1 MSEKK
6 VGKRLLTWVLVLVMT
21 LSLLPLNVL
30 AAENDV
36 PENTNPSIVES
47 EKTRGAH
54 LVKSATKDG
63 DTYKIQLE
71 SWVTGKV
78 EQTTGSAPLDIVLV
92 LDQSGSMEGEKLSNL
107 KAAVTNFVAAINA
120 DADAHNVE
128 HHIAIVGF
136 ASNRNE
142 GGSNYESGAW
152 YNTGIFVN
160 GKLKN
165 YQTYQGQGQ
174 WENVY
179 LASDSTPEEHYE
191 YSAYL
196 NNYSIFRTD
205 IEYDAEKQ
213 EWGYWSGLF
222 GNRWN
227 PITPRTDENDNNP
240 EHVQVEY
247 RAKAGYIDLTKADYQ
262 AALVDSDHSDITTAI
277 RNLSASGATR
287 ASYGMEMA
295 NNVFANNDLRDGS
308 SRVVVFFTDGEP
320 GKSGYETSEAGRA
333 IAQAHATK
341 NTYGAKVFSVGM
353 FDTNSND
360 VNNFMDY
367 VSSNYPSANASSNY
381 WGDWTITPGG
391 KDADKYY
398 MTVEDGDLSAVF
410 KQISGSILTSDVKAD
425 ANTVLTDTLSQ
436 YFDFDG
442 VTVENGT
449 VTGVTVKKVAYRG
462 NDTWATDGEDI
473 TSSVY
478 VGLNGRTVTV
488 RGFDYSSEDNV
499 VTDEPSGYKLVVTF
513 NVKPDTNCKNW
524 TGSKPYETNNDKATL
539 ANDGEEPFATV
550 ASPKAFV
557 DTYKVEY
564 RFDET
569 APNGVNPPVDSRYY
583 ISGQQARVKQPEKS
597 SVDAGGYTYTFN
609 GWKNGNDE
617 VNGETIPISGN
628 VTLIGTWTNTANT
641 ATYTVNYLWNGEP
654 IPGATS
660 AQKTAEYGTEVTEFP
675 IEIEG
680 YTPVKESET
689 ITIDADNS
697 KNVINLNYYKNVTL
711 TANSDTV
718 TYDGQPHNGSPYS
731 YEALGLLPGH
741 TVESVDYTCE
751 PQTNVGEYDI
761 ELNNAKIVDADGKDV
776 TALYQIT
783 YNYGKLIIDPC
794 DVTVTI
800 KGNTGTYEYDGTE
813 KTVEGYTLDI
823 SNDLYKAADV
833 KRVDSQAKI
842 RATVP
847 GTYQMGLKPENFEN
861 TNLNF
866 NVTFV
871 IKPDGKLTIENRPIT
886 ITANDVTGKYDGQP
900 HGENGYSITA
910 GSLVDGHAATVTIS
924 GSKTDAGEYEELLVP
939 NVTKIVDAKNKDV
952 TGYYDISYEDGTLT
966 INKRSVTLTS
976 ETASKVYDGT
986 PLTKPEVTVT
996 GDGFVEGEVTDIKAT
1011 GTITDVG
1018 TVTNTITFAKGEKFK
1033 DSNYAIT
1040 KTEGTLEVTP
1050 ITDKV
1055 TVTITGNTKTVRY
1068 NGKEQSVTGFTYT
1081 APEGVRVTLKD
1092 GFKDEAKGTDK
1103 GTYYMG
1109 LTKDAFIV
1117 SSNIYKEFKIVVND
1131 GYLEITRS
1139 GGHHPRPKPTVE
1151 IEDDDALGLNT
1162 TDHFAYIVGYGNGE
1176 VRPQNNITRAEVA
1189 TIFFRLL
1196 TDDVRDENLTKTN
1209 RYSDVAATSWYNTA
1223 VSTLSSM
1230 GIITGYPDGT
1240 FRPNAAITRAEFAAI
1255 AARFDSNGD
1264 KTTAKF
1270 SDIATHWAKDEISIA
1285 ANHGWIKGYEDG
1297 SFKPDQKITRAE
1309 TMTLVNRVLKRLPET
1324 KDDLHKDMKTWVDN
1338 MDETAWYYLAVQE
1351 ATNSHDYERV
1361 NNTSP
1366 ETWTKIT
1373 QQRDWDALEAE
1384 LAQKYPNR

>member
-30 AAENDV
+30 AANGPETDSSSGMDFDKRADSNGDGTYTITMTAQATGTTTTKAV
-36 PENTNPSIVES
+36 PM
-47 EKTRGAH
+47 
-54 LVKSATKDG
+54 
-63 DTYKIQLE
+63 
-71 SWVTGKV
+71 
-78 EQTTGSAPLDIVLV
+78 DIVLV
-92 LDQSGSMEGEKLSNL
+92 LDQSGSMKNNFANGTRQSAMKEAVNSFIGE
-107 KAAVTNFVAAINA
+107 VAAKYSTEADHRMAIVTFGTNA
-120 DADAHNVE
+120 DPL
-128 HHIAIVGF
+128 VGWT
-136 ASNRNE
+136 A
-142 GGSNYESGAW
+142 
-152 YNTGIFVN
+152 
-160 GKLKN
+160 
-165 YQTYQGQGQ
+165 
-174 WENVY
+174 
-179 LASDSTPEEHYE
+179 
-191 YSAYL
+191 
-196 NNYSIFRTD
+196 
-205 IEYDAEKQ
+205 
-213 EWGYWSGLF
+213 
-222 GNRWN
+222 
-227 PITPRTDENDNNP
+227 
-240 EHVQVEY
+240 
-247 RAKAGYIDLTKADYQ
+247 
-262 AALVDSDHSDITTAI
+262 VDSDGATKLTGKISSLPEDP
-277 RNLSASGATR
+277 SGATNVGE
-287 ASYGMEMA
+287 GMELA
-295 NNVFANNDLRDGS
+295 KNLTGNDAYTGDNTDRQKT
-308 SRVVVFFTDGEP
+308 VIVFTDGVPTTETDFNTTVANTAIDAAKEMKGTGVTVYTVGIFDSANP
-320 GKSGYETSEAGRA
+320 SQLYGDSGFDNNSDGTVGSNWSDFSVWTIGDIRKYDIPAGNRFLNYLSSNFTNA
-333 IAQAHATK
+333 TGVGLKAYKDTVLGIGDRGWEITK
-341 NTYGAKVFSVGM
+341 N
-353 FDTNSND
+353 FDRDSS
-360 VNNFMDY
+360 DY
-367 VSSNYPSANASSNY
+367 YLTASDASELADIFEEISSTVPAP
-381 WGDWTITPGG
+381 GDPAL
-391 KDADKYY
+391 D
-398 MTVEDGDLSAVF
+398 E
-410 KQISGSILTSDVKAD
+410 
-425 ANTVLTDTLSQ
+425 NTVITDTLSD
-436 YFDFDG
+436 YFMFAGTADDVKVYAKKLDG
-442 VTVENGT
+442 STRDIVLPEGPDGIDVNGKTVT
-449 VTGVTVKKVAYRG
+449 VTGYDFSKHYQGIGGDAEET
-462 NDTWATDGEDI
+462 
-473 TSSVY
+473 
-478 VGLNGRTVTV
+478 
-488 RGFDYSSEDNV
+488 
-499 VTDEPSGYKLVVTF
+499 LVIEIK
-513 NVKPDTNCKNW
+513 VKPDPTATW
-524 TGSKPYETNNDKATL
+524 RASDDYETNEGN
-539 ANDGEEPFATV
+539 ATV
-550 ASPKAFV
+550 TLPNIEKPIAEAASPKVHV
-557 DTYKVEY
+557 DTYKVTYQPGTGTGNEY
-564 RFDET
+564 TDQYYLNGAKTPVKANTFT
-569 APNGVNPPVDSRYY
+569 APDGYEFDCWKDDNDTTYQVGAD
-583 ISGQQARVKQPEKS
+583 ITFDKS
-597 SVDAGGYTYTFN
+597 
-609 GWKNGNDE
+609 
-617 VNGETIPISGN
+617 N
-628 VTLIGTWTNTANT
+628 VTLTAQ
-641 ATYTVNYLWNGEP
+641 W
-654 IPGATS
+654 
-660 AQKTAEYGTEVTEFP
+660 K
-675 IEIEG
+675 EIEAP
-680 YTPVKESET
+680 TP
-689 ITIDADNS
+689 A
-697 KNVINLNYYKNVTL
+697 LVTL
-711 TANSDTV
+711 TANSMTV

-731 YEALGLLPGH
+731 CDDLGLLPGH

-751 PQTNVGEYDI
+751 PQTNVGTYDI
-761 ELNNAKIVDADGKDV
+761 KLNNAKIVDADGKDV

-871 IKPDGKLTIENRPIT
+871 VKPDGKLTIENRPIT

-939 NVTKIVDAKNKDV
+939 SGTKIVDAKNKDV

-1018 TVTNTITFAKGEKFK
+1018 TVTNTIEYAATDKFK
-1033 DSNYAIT
+1033 TDNYDIT
-1040 KTEGTLEVTP
+1040 KNEGTLKVTP
-1050 ITDKV
+1050 VTDKV
-1055 TVTITGNTKTVRY
+1055 TVTIKGNTKTVRY

-1209 RYSDVAATSWYNTA
+1209 RYSDVTRADWYNTA

-1255 AARFDSNGD
+1255 AARFDHDGD
-1264 KTTAKF
+1264 KTAAKF
-1270 SDIATHWAKDEISIA
+1270 SDIANHWAKDEISIA
-1285 ANHGWIKGYEDG
+1285 YNNGWINGYPDG
-1297 SFKPDQKITRAE
+1297 TFGPQRDITRAE
-1309 TMTLVNRVLKRLPET
+1309 TMTLVNRVLNRQPET
-1324 KDDLHKDMKTWVDN
+1324 EDDLLPNMTVWTDN
-1338 MDETAWYYLAVQE
+1338 ANPKAWYYLAVQE
-1351 ATNSHDYERV
+1351 ATNSHYYKFKTNSKYEKWTELR
-1361 NNTSP
+1361 
-1366 ETWTKIT
+1366 ET
-1373 QQRDWDALEAE
+1373 RDWTLLE
-1384 LAQKYPNR
+1384 K

>member
-30 AAENDV
+30 AAGGPETDSSSGMDFDKRADSNGDGTYTITMTAQATGTTTTKAV
-36 PENTNPSIVES
+36 PM
-47 EKTRGAH
+47 
-54 LVKSATKDG
+54 
-63 DTYKIQLE
+63 
-71 SWVTGKV
+71 
-78 EQTTGSAPLDIVLV
+78 DIVLV
-92 LDQSGSMEGEKLSNL
+92 LDQSGSMKDNFGNGTRQSAMKEAVNSFIGE
-107 KAAVTNFVAAINA
+107 VAAKYSTEADHRMAIVTFGTNA
-120 DADAHNVE
+120 DPL
-128 HHIAIVGF
+128 VGWT
-136 ASNRNE
+136 A
-142 GGSNYESGAW
+142 
-152 YNTGIFVN
+152 
-160 GKLKN
+160 
-165 YQTYQGQGQ
+165 
-174 WENVY
+174 
-179 LASDSTPEEHYE
+179 
-191 YSAYL
+191 
-196 NNYSIFRTD
+196 
-205 IEYDAEKQ
+205 
-213 EWGYWSGLF
+213 
-222 GNRWN
+222 
-227 PITPRTDENDNNP
+227 
-240 EHVQVEY
+240 
-247 RAKAGYIDLTKADYQ
+247 
-262 AALVDSDHSDITTAI
+262 VDSDGATKLTGKISSLPEDP
-277 RNLSASGATR
+277 SGATNVGE
-287 ASYGMEMA
+287 GMELA
-295 NNVFANNDLRDGS
+295 KNLTGNDAYTGNNTDRQKTVI
-308 SRVVVFFTDGEP
+308 VFTDGVPTTKTRFNVDVANKALEIAQNMKNDGVSIYTIGVFSGVDIKQLY
-320 GKSGYETSEAGRA
+320 GKGCNGNVGDKWGETSFLWFGDVADVDRPAGNRFL
-333 IAQAHATK
+333 
-341 NTYGAKVFSVGM
+341 NYL
-353 FDTNSND
+353 
-360 VNNFMDY
+360 
-367 VSSNYPSANASSNY
+367 SSNFKN
-381 WGDWTITPGG
+381 
-391 KDADKYY
+391 ADKIGLEDASWDIILVHYDGWEITQNFTRTSSDYY
-398 MTVEDGDLSAVF
+398 LTASDASELADIFEEISSTVPAPGNPALDE
-410 KQISGSILTSDVKAD
+410 
-425 ANTVLTDTLSQ
+425 NTVITDTLSD
-436 YFDFDG
+436 YFMFAGTADDVKVYAKKLDG
-442 VTVENGT
+442 STRDIVLPEGPDGIDVNGKTVT
-449 VTGVTVKKVAYRG
+449 VTGYDFSKHYQGIGDDAEET
-462 NDTWATDGEDI
+462 
-473 TSSVY
+473 
-478 VGLNGRTVTV
+478 
-488 RGFDYSSEDNV
+488 
-499 VTDEPSGYKLVVTF
+499 LVIEIK
-513 NVKPDTNCKNW
+513 VKPDPTATW
-524 TGSKPYETNNDKATL
+524 RASDDYETNEGN
-539 ANDGEEPFATV
+539 ATV
-550 ASPKAFV
+550 TLPNIEKPIAEAASPKVHV
-557 DTYKVEY
+557 DTYKVTY
-564 RFDET
+564 
-569 APNGVNPPVDSRYY
+569 
-583 ISGQQARVKQPEKS
+583 QPG
-597 SVDAGGYTYTFN
+597 D
-609 GWKNGNDE
+609 D
-617 VNGETIPISGN
+617 SGN
-628 VTLIGTWTNTANT
+628 EYTDQYYLNKATTKVLENRFIAPDGYEFDRWKDGDGKTYQVGADITFDKSDVTLTAQ
-641 ATYTVNYLWNGEP
+641 W
-654 IPGATS
+654 
-660 AQKTAEYGTEVTEFP
+660 K
-675 IEIEG
+675 EIEAP
-680 YTPVKESET
+680 TP
-689 ITIDADNS
+689 A
-697 KNVINLNYYKNVTL
+697 LVTL
-711 TANSDTV
+711 TANSMTV
-718 TYDGQPHNGSPYS
+718 TYNGQPHNGSPHS
-731 YEALGLLPGH
+731 CEALGLLPGH
-741 TVESVDYTCE
+741 MVKSVDYTCK

-761 ELNNAKIVDADGKDV
+761 ELDNAKIVDADGNDV
-776 TALYQIT
+776 TDLYQIT
-783 YNYGKLIIDPC
+783 YNYGTLIIEPC

-813 KTVEGYTLDI
+813 KTVEGYTANI
-823 SNDLYKAADV
+823 NNDLYTEADF
-833 KRVDSQAKI
+833 KLVDSQAKI

-871 IKPDGKLTIENRPIT
+871 VKPDGKLTIENRPIT

-939 NVTKIVDAKNKDV
+939 NGTKIVDAKGKDV
-952 TGYYDISYEDGTLT
+952 TSYYDISYEDGTLT

-1209 RYSDVAATSWYNTA
+1209 RYSDVTRADWYNTA

-1255 AARFDSNGD
+1255 TARFDNDGD
-1264 KTTAKF
+1264 KTAAKF

-1285 ANHGWIKGYEDG
+1285 YNNGWITGYPDG
-1297 SFKPDQKITRAE
+1297 TFGPQRDITRAE
-1309 TMTLVNRVLKRLPET
+1309 TMTLVNRVLNRQPET
-1324 KDDLHKDMKTWVDN
+1324 EEDLLPNMTVWTDN
-1338 MDETAWYYLAVQE
+1338 ANPNAWYYLAVQE
-1351 ATNSHDYERV
+1351 ATNSHYYKFKTNSKYEKWTELR
-1361 NNTSP
+1361 
-1366 ETWTKIT
+1366 ET
-1373 QQRDWDALEAE
+1373 RDWTLLE
-1384 LAQKYPNR
+1384 K

>member
-30 AAENDV
+30 AANGPETDSSSGMDFDKRADSNGDGTYTITMTAQATGTTTTKAV
-36 PENTNPSIVES
+36 PM
-47 EKTRGAH
+47 
-54 LVKSATKDG
+54 
-63 DTYKIQLE
+63 
-71 SWVTGKV
+71 
-78 EQTTGSAPLDIVLV
+78 DIVLV
-92 LDQSGSMEGEKLSNL
+92 LDQSGSMKDSFGNGTRQSAMKEAVNSFIGE
-107 KAAVTNFVAAINA
+107 VAAKYSTEADHRMAIVTFGTNA
-120 DADAHNVE
+120 DPL
-128 HHIAIVGF
+128 VGWT
-136 ASNRNE
+136 A
-142 GGSNYESGAW
+142 
-152 YNTGIFVN
+152 
-160 GKLKN
+160 
-165 YQTYQGQGQ
+165 
-174 WENVY
+174 
-179 LASDSTPEEHYE
+179 
-191 YSAYL
+191 
-196 NNYSIFRTD
+196 
-205 IEYDAEKQ
+205 
-213 EWGYWSGLF
+213 
-222 GNRWN
+222 
-227 PITPRTDENDNNP
+227 
-240 EHVQVEY
+240 
-247 RAKAGYIDLTKADYQ
+247 
-262 AALVDSDHSDITTAI
+262 VDSDGATKLTGKISSLPEDP
-277 RNLSASGATR
+277 SGATNVGK
-287 ASYGMEMA
+287 GMKLA
-295 NNVFANNDLRDGS
+295 KNLTGNDAYTGDNTDRQKT
-308 SRVVVFFTDGEP
+308 VIVFTDGVPTTETDFNTTVANTAIDAAKEMKGTGVAVYTVGIFDSANP
-320 GKSGYETSEAGRA
+320 SQLYGDSGFDNNSDGTVGSNWSDFSVWTIGDIRKYDIPAGNRFLNYLSSNFTNA
-333 IAQAHATK
+333 TGVGLKAYKDTVLGIGDRGWEITK
-341 NTYGAKVFSVGM
+341 N
-353 FDTNSND
+353 FDRDSS
-360 VNNFMDY
+360 DY
-367 VSSNYPSANASSNY
+367 YLTASDASELADIFEEISSTVPAP
-381 WGDWTITPGG
+381 GDPAL
-391 KDADKYY
+391 D
-398 MTVEDGDLSAVF
+398 E
-410 KQISGSILTSDVKAD
+410 
-425 ANTVLTDTLSQ
+425 NTVITDTLSD
-436 YFDFDG
+436 YFMFAGTADDVKVYAKKLDG
-442 VTVENGT
+442 STRDIVLLEGPDGIDVNGKTVT
-449 VTGVTVKKVAYRG
+449 VTGYDFSKHYQGIGGDAEET
-462 NDTWATDGEDI
+462 
-473 TSSVY
+473 
-478 VGLNGRTVTV
+478 
-488 RGFDYSSEDNV
+488 
-499 VTDEPSGYKLVVTF
+499 LVIEIK
-513 NVKPDTNCKNW
+513 VKPDPTATW
-524 TGSKPYETNNDKATL
+524 RASDDYETNEGN
-539 ANDGEEPFATV
+539 ATV
-550 ASPKAFV
+550 TLPNIEKPIAEAASPKVHV
-557 DTYKVEY
+557 DTYKVTYQPGTGTGNEY
-564 RFDET
+564 TDQYYL
-569 APNGVNPPVDSRYY
+569 NG
-583 ISGQQARVKQPEKS
+583 AK
-597 SVDAGGYTYTFN
+597 
-609 GWKNGNDE
+609 
-617 VNGETIPISGN
+617 
-628 VTLIGTWTNTANT
+628 
-641 ATYTVNYLWNGEP
+641 
-654 IPGATS
+654 
-660 AQKTAEYGTEVTEFP
+660 
-675 IEIEG
+675 
-680 YTPVKESET
+680 TPVKANTFTAPDGYEFDCWKDDNDT
-689 ITIDADNS
+689 TYQVGADITFDKSDVTLTAQWKEIQAPTPT
-697 KNVINLNYYKNVTL
+697 LVTL
-711 TANSDTV
+711 TANSKTV
-718 TYDGQPHNGSPYS
+718 KYDGQPHDGLPYS
-731 YEALGLLPGH
+731 CDALGLLPGH
-741 TVESVDYTCE
+741 MVKSVDYTCE
-751 PQTNVGEYDI
+751 HQTNVGEYDI
-761 ELNNAKIVDADGKDV
+761 ELDNAKIVDADGNDV
-776 TALYQIT
+776 TDLYQIT
-783 YNYGKLIIDPC
+783 YNYGTLIIEPC

-871 IKPDGKLTIENRPIT
+871 VKPDGKLTIENRPIT

-939 NVTKIVDAKNKDV
+939 SGTKIVDAKNKDV

-986 PLTKPEVTVT
+986 PLTKPNVTVD

-1055 TVTITGNTKTVRY
+1055 TVTIKGNTKTVRY

-1255 AARFDSNGD
+1255 TARFDNDGD
-1264 KTTAKF
+1264 KTAAKF
-1270 SDIATHWAKDEISIA
+1270 SDIANHWAKDEISIA
-1285 ANHGWIKGYEDG
+1285 YNNSWITGYPDG
-1297 SFKPDQKITRAE
+1297 TFGPQRDITRAE
-1309 TMTLVNRVLKRLPET
+1309 TMTLVNRVLNRQPET
-1324 KDDLHKDMKTWVDN
+1324 EDDLLPNMTVWTDN
-1338 MDETAWYYLAVQE
+1338 ANPKAWYYLAVQE
-1351 ATNSHDYERV
+1351 ATNSHYYKFKTNSKYEKWTELR
-1361 NNTSP
+1361 
-1366 ETWTKIT
+1366 ET
-1373 QQRDWDALEAE
+1373 RDWTLLE
-1384 LAQKYPNR
+1384 K

>member
-30 AAENDV
+30 ADEGDTAG
-36 PENTNPSIVES
+36 NTNTDTKCST
-47 EKTRGAH
+47 EKSGAN

-92 LDQSGSMEGEKLSNL
+92 LDQSGSMAENGKLAEL
-107 KAAVTNFVAAINA
+107 KKAVTDFVAAINA
-120 DADAHNVE
+120 DAAAHNVE
-128 HHIAIVGF
+128 HRIAIVGF
-136 ASNRNE
+136 ASNGDDSSDNDGKWKNTGLFVNGEFKKYITYTSSGYDEVCDPDKDKTYYVMQSDLFGDYAVEVSYDSEQNSWGYLEDYLIYEEWVKVTPKQDANDTDESHTQFYEWRE
-142 GGSNYESGAW
+142 GGS
-152 YNTGIFVN
+152 
-160 GKLKN
+160 
-165 YQTYQGQGQ
+165 QG
-174 WENVY
+174 
-179 LASDSTPEEHYE
+179 L
-191 YSAYL
+191 
-196 NNYSIFRTD
+196 TD
-205 IEYDAEKQ
+205 Q
-213 EWGYWSGLF
+213 
-222 GNRWN
+222 
-227 PITPRTDENDNNP
+227 
-240 EHVQVEY
+240 
-247 RAKAGYIDLTKADYQ
+247 DYQ
-262 AALVDSDHSDITTAI
+262 DALVSSGEASIKTAI
-277 RNLSASGATR
+277 SKLSASGATR

-295 NNVFANNDLRDGS
+295 NNVFANNELRKGS

-320 GKSGYETSEAGRA
+320 GRNGYNHNEAGRA
-333 IAQAHATK
+333 IAQAHTTK
-341 NTYGAKVFSVGM
+341 NNPYNAKVFSVGM
-353 FDTNSND
+353 FDKDPSNK
-360 VNNFMDY
+360 VKNFMNY
-367 VSSNYPSANASSNY
+367 VSSNYPNADASSNY
-381 WGDWTITPGG
+381 WGNWTITTG
-391 KDADKYY
+391 KRADDKYY
-398 MTVEDGDLSAVF
+398 MTAENNNLSDVF
-410 KQISGSILTSDVKAD
+410 QQISGSILTSDVKAD
-425 ANTVLTDTLSQ
+425 ANTVLTDTLSK

-442 VTVENGT
+442 VTDDDGT
-449 VTGVTVKKVAYRG
+449 VTGVTVKKVAYQG
-462 NDTWATDGEDI
+462 NDKWAENGEDI
-473 TSSVY
+473 TSSVD
-478 VGLNGRTVTV
+478 VGLNGKTVTV
-488 RGFDYSSEDNV
+488 SGFDYSDEKNV
-499 VTDEPSGYKLVVTF
+499 VTDKPSGYKLVVTF
-513 NVKPDTNCKNW
+513 NVKPDTSCKNW
-524 TGSKPYETNNDKATL
+524 TGSKPYETNKDTATL
-539 ANDGEEPFATV
+539 ANNGDTFATV
-550 ASPKAFV
+550 ASPKAPV
-557 DTYKVEY
+557 DTYQVTYTFAGDAPSGVE
-564 RFDET
+564 RPEDT
-569 APNGVNPPVDSRYY
+569 QHY
-583 ISGQQARVKQPEKS
+583 ISGQTADVKQPEES
-597 SVDAGGYTYTFN
+597 SVNEGGNTYTFE
-609 GWKNGNDE
+609 GWKNGEAD
-617 VNGETIPISGN
+617 VGEKIDITGD
-628 VTLIGTWTNTANT
+628 VTLTGTWSKTANT
-641 ATYTVNYLWNGEP
+641 VTYTVNYLWNGEP

-718 TYDGQPHNGSPYS
+718 TYDGQPHNGSPYDC
-731 YEALGLLPGH
+731 EPLGLLPGH
-741 TVESVDYTCE
+741 KVKSVDYTCE

-761 ELNNAKIVDADGKDV
+761 ELDNAKIVDADGNDV
-776 TALYQIT
+776 TDLYQIT
-783 YNYGKLIIDPC
+783 YNYGKLTITRL

-813 KTVEGYTLDI
+813 KTVEGYTANI
-823 SNDLYKAADV
+823 NNDLYTEADF
-833 KRVDSQAKI
+833 KLVDSQAKI

-847 GTYQMGLKPENFEN
+847 GTYQMGLKPENFES

-871 IKPDGKLTIENRPIT
+871 VKPDGKLTIENRPIT

-924 GSKTDAGEYEELLVP
+924 GSKTDAGEYEGLLVP
-939 NVTKIVDAKNKDV
+939 SGTKIVDAKGKDV
-952 TGYYDISYEDGTLT
+952 TSYYDISYEDGKLT

-986 PLTKPEVTVT
+986 PLTKPNVTVD

-1018 TVTNTITFAKGEKFK
+1018 TVTNTIEYAATDKFK
-1033 DSNYAIT
+1033 TDNYDIT
-1040 KTEGTLEVTP
+1040 KNEGTLKVTP
-1050 ITDKV
+1050 VTDKV
-1055 TVTITGNTKTVRY
+1055 TVTIKGNTKTVRY

-1081 APEGVRVTLKD
+1081 APEGVTVALRDSKA
-1092 GFKDEAKGTDK
+1092 EAKGTDK

-1109 LTKDAFIV
+1109 LTKDDFTV
-1117 SSNIYKEFKIVVND
+1117 SSEIYKEFEIIVND

-1264 KTTAKF
+1264 KTAAKF

-1285 ANHGWIKGYEDG
+1285 YNNGWITGYPNGTFGPQRD
-1297 SFKPDQKITRAE
+1297 ITRAE
-1309 TMTLVNRVLKRLPET
+1309 TMTLVNRVLNRQPET
-1324 KDDLHKDMKTWVDN
+1324 EDDLLPNMTVWTDN
-1338 MDETAWYYLAVQE
+1338 ANPNAWYYLAVQE
-1351 ATNSHDYERV
+1351 ATNSHYYKFKTNSKYEKWTELR
-1361 NNTSP
+1361 
-1366 ETWTKIT
+1366 ET
-1373 QQRDWDALEAE
+1373 RDWTLLE
-1384 LAQKYPNR
+1384 K

>member
-488 RGFDYSSEDNV
+488 SGFDYSDKKNV
-499 VTDEPSGYKLVVTF
+499 VTDGTNGTNPSGYKLVVTF
-513 NVKPDTNCKNW
+513 NVKPDISYENWDVSGRYPTNSGN
-524 TGSKPYETNNDKATL
+524 ATL
-539 ANDGEEPFATV
+539 AKVGEEPFATV
-550 ASPKAFV
+550 ASPDAAV
-557 DTYKVEY
+557 ETYQVTYE
-564 RFDET
+564 FDKT
-569 APNGVNPPVDSRYY
+569 APDGVNPPVDSRYY
-583 ISGQQARVKQPEKS
+583 ISGQQADVKQPEES
-597 SVDAGGYTYTFN
+597 SVNEGGNTYTFE
-609 GWKNGNDE
+609 GWKNGEAD
-617 VNGETIPISGN
+617 VGEKIDITGD
-628 VTLIGTWTNTANT
+628 VTLTGTWSKTANT
-641 ATYTVNYLWNGEP
+641 ASYTVNYLWNGTP
-654 IPGATS
+654 IKDSTTD
-660 AQKTAEYGTEVTEFP
+660 TAACGDTVNVTAP
-675 IEIEG
+675 SIEG

-718 TYDGQPHNGSPYS
+718 TYDGQPHDGSPYS
-731 YEALGLLPGH
+731 CEALGLLPGH
-741 TVESVDYTCE
+741 MVTVEYTCE
-751 PQTNVGEYDI
+751 PQTNVGEHDI

-783 YNYGKLIIDPC
+783 YNYGKLTIKPC

-800 KGNTGTYEYDGTE
+800 KGNTGNYEYDGTE

-823 SNDLYKAADV
+823 SNDLYKATDV
-833 KRVDSQAKI
+833 KLVDSQAKI

-861 TNLNF
+861 TNPNF

-871 IKPDGKLTIENRPIT
+871 VKPDGKLTIENRPIT

-900 HGENGYSITA
+900 HGENGYIITA

-924 GSKTDAGEYEELLVP
+924 GSKTDAGEYEDLLVP
-939 NVTKIVDAKNKDV
+939 SVTKIVDAKNKDV

-966 INKRSVTLTS
+966 INKRSVTLIS

-996 GDGFVEGEVTDIKAT
+996 GDGFVEGEGATYDVT
-1011 GTITDVG
+1011 GTITNVG
-1018 TVTNTITFAKGEKFK
+1018 ETENKFTYTL
-1033 DSNYAIT
+1033 N
-1040 KTEGTLEVTP
+1040 EGTKAGNYD
-1050 ITDKV
+1050 ITTKLGKLTIKPVAEV
-1055 TVTITGNTKTVRY
+1055 TVTIKGNTKTVYY
-1068 NGKEQSVTGFTYT
+1068 NGKEQSVKGYT
-1081 APEGVRVTLKD
+1081 VSIDNNLYKEADFALKND
-1092 GFKDEAKGTDK
+1092 AKAEAKGTK
-1103 GTYYMG
+1103 VGTYPMG
-1109 LTKDAFIV
+1109 LTKESFENANKNFTNV
-1117 SSNIYKEFKIVVND
+1117 VFVVND

-1285 ANHGWIKGYEDG
+1285 YNNGWITGYPNGTFGPQRD
-1297 SFKPDQKITRAE
+1297 ITRAE
-1309 TMTLVNRVLKRLPET
+1309 TMTLVNRVLNRQPET
-1324 KDDLHKDMKTWVDN
+1324 EDDLLPNMTVWTDN
-1338 MDETAWYYLAVQE
+1338 ANPNAWYYLAVQE
-1351 ATNSHDYERV
+1351 ATNSHYYKFKTNSQYEKWTELR
-1361 NNTSP
+1361 
-1366 ETWTKIT
+1366 ET
-1373 QQRDWDALEAE
+1373 RDWTLLE
-1384 LAQKYPNR
+1384 K

>member
-30 AAENDV
+30 AANGPETDSSSGMDFDKRADSNGDGTYTITMTAQATGTTTTRAV
-36 PENTNPSIVES
+36 PM
-47 EKTRGAH
+47 
-54 LVKSATKDG
+54 
-63 DTYKIQLE
+63 
-71 SWVTGKV
+71 
-78 EQTTGSAPLDIVLV
+78 DIVLV
-92 LDQSGSMEGEKLSNL
+92 LDQSGSMKDNFGNGTRQSAMKEAVNSFIGE
-107 KAAVTNFVAAINA
+107 VAAKYSTEADHRMAIVTFGTNA
-120 DADAHNVE
+120 DPL
-128 HHIAIVGF
+128 VGWT
-136 ASNRNE
+136 A
-142 GGSNYESGAW
+142 
-152 YNTGIFVN
+152 
-160 GKLKN
+160 
-165 YQTYQGQGQ
+165 
-174 WENVY
+174 
-179 LASDSTPEEHYE
+179 
-191 YSAYL
+191 
-196 NNYSIFRTD
+196 
-205 IEYDAEKQ
+205 
-213 EWGYWSGLF
+213 
-222 GNRWN
+222 
-227 PITPRTDENDNNP
+227 
-240 EHVQVEY
+240 
-247 RAKAGYIDLTKADYQ
+247 
-262 AALVDSDHSDITTAI
+262 VDSDGATKLTGKISSLPEDP
-277 RNLSASGATR
+277 SGATNVGE
-287 ASYGMEMA
+287 GMELA
-295 NNVFANNDLRDGS
+295 KNLTGNDAYTGDNTDRQKT
-308 SRVVVFFTDGEP
+308 VIVFTDGVPTTKTRFNVDVANKALEIAQNMKNDGVSIYTIGVFSGADIKQLY
-320 GKSGYETSEAGRA
+320 GKGCNGNVGDKWGETSFLWFGDVADVDGPAGNRFL
-333 IAQAHATK
+333 
-341 NTYGAKVFSVGM
+341 NYL
-353 FDTNSND
+353 
-360 VNNFMDY
+360 
-367 VSSNYPSANASSNY
+367 SSNFKN
-381 WGDWTITPGG
+381 
-391 KDADKYY
+391 ADKIGLEDASWDIILVHYDGWEITQNFTRTSSDYY
-398 MTVEDGDLSAVF
+398 LTASDASELADIFEEISSTVPAPGNPALDE
-410 KQISGSILTSDVKAD
+410 
-425 ANTVLTDTLSQ
+425 NTVITDTLSD
-436 YFDFDG
+436 YFMFAGTADDVKVYAKKLDG
-442 VTVENGT
+442 STRDIVLPEGPDGIDVNGKTVT
-449 VTGVTVKKVAYRG
+449 VTGYDFSKHYQGIGGDAEET
-462 NDTWATDGEDI
+462 
-473 TSSVY
+473 
-478 VGLNGRTVTV
+478 
-488 RGFDYSSEDNV
+488 
-499 VTDEPSGYKLVVTF
+499 LVIEIK
-513 NVKPDTNCKNW
+513 VKPDPTATW
-524 TGSKPYETNNDKATL
+524 RASDDYETNEGN
-539 ANDGEEPFATV
+539 ATV
-550 ASPKAFV
+550 TLPNIEKPIAEAASPKVHV
-557 DTYKVEY
+557 DTYKVTYQPGTGTGNEY
-564 RFDET
+564 TDQYYL
-569 APNGVNPPVDSRYY
+569 NG
-583 ISGQQARVKQPEKS
+583 AK
-597 SVDAGGYTYTFN
+597 
-609 GWKNGNDE
+609 
-617 VNGETIPISGN
+617 
-628 VTLIGTWTNTANT
+628 
-641 ATYTVNYLWNGEP
+641 
-654 IPGATS
+654 
-660 AQKTAEYGTEVTEFP
+660 
-675 IEIEG
+675 
-680 YTPVKESET
+680 TPVKANTFTAPDGYEFDCWKDDNDT
-689 ITIDADNS
+689 TYQVGADITFDKSDVTLTAQWKEIQAPTPT
-697 KNVINLNYYKNVTL
+697 LVTL
-711 TANSDTV
+711 TANSKTV
-718 TYDGQPHNGSPYS
+718 KYDGQPHDGLPYS
-731 YEALGLLPGH
+731 CDALGLLPGH
-741 TVESVDYTCE
+741 MVKSVDYTCE
-751 PQTNVGEYDI
+751 HQTNVGEYDI
-761 ELNNAKIVDADGKDV
+761 ELDNAKIVDADGNDV
-776 TALYQIT
+776 TDLYQIT
-783 YNYGKLIIDPC
+783 YNYGTLIIEPC

-871 IKPDGKLTIENRPIT
+871 VKPDGKLTIENRPIT

-939 NVTKIVDAKNKDV
+939 SGTKIVDAKNKDV

-986 PLTKPEVTVT
+986 PLTKPNVTVD

-1055 TVTITGNTKTVRY
+1055 TVTIKGNTKTVRY

-1255 AARFDSNGD
+1255 TARFDNDGD
-1264 KTTAKF
+1264 KTAAKF
-1270 SDIATHWAKDEISIA
+1270 SDIANHWAKDEISIA
-1285 ANHGWIKGYEDG
+1285 YNNSWITGYPDG
-1297 SFKPDQKITRAE
+1297 TFGPQRDITRAE
-1309 TMTLVNRVLKRLPET
+1309 TMTLVNRVLNRQPET
-1324 KDDLHKDMKTWVDN
+1324 EDDLLPNMTVWTDN
-1338 MDETAWYYLAVQE
+1338 ANPKAWYYLAVQE
-1351 ATNSHDYERV
+1351 ATNSHYYKFKTNSKYEKWTELR
-1361 NNTSP
+1361 
-1366 ETWTKIT
+1366 ET
-1373 QQRDWDALEAE
+1373 RDWTLLE
-1384 LAQKYPNR
+1384 K

>member
-30 AAENDV
+30 AANGPETDSSSGMDFDKRADSNGDGTYTITMTAQATGTTTTKAV
-36 PENTNPSIVES
+36 PM
-47 EKTRGAH
+47 
-54 LVKSATKDG
+54 
-63 DTYKIQLE
+63 
-71 SWVTGKV
+71 
-78 EQTTGSAPLDIVLV
+78 DIVLV
-92 LDQSGSMEGEKLSNL
+92 LDQSGSMKDSFGNGTRQSAMKEAVNSFIGE
-107 KAAVTNFVAAINA
+107 VAAKYSTEADHRMAIVTFGTNA
-120 DADAHNVE
+120 DPL
-128 HHIAIVGF
+128 VGWT
-136 ASNRNE
+136 A
-142 GGSNYESGAW
+142 
-152 YNTGIFVN
+152 
-160 GKLKN
+160 
-165 YQTYQGQGQ
+165 
-174 WENVY
+174 
-179 LASDSTPEEHYE
+179 
-191 YSAYL
+191 
-196 NNYSIFRTD
+196 
-205 IEYDAEKQ
+205 
-213 EWGYWSGLF
+213 
-222 GNRWN
+222 
-227 PITPRTDENDNNP
+227 
-240 EHVQVEY
+240 
-247 RAKAGYIDLTKADYQ
+247 
-262 AALVDSDHSDITTAI
+262 VDSDGATKLTGKISSLPEDP
-277 RNLSASGATR
+277 SGATNVGK
-287 ASYGMEMA
+287 GMKLA
-295 NNVFANNDLRDGS
+295 KNLTGNDAYTGDNTDRQKT
-308 SRVVVFFTDGEP
+308 VIVFTDGVPTTETDFNTTVANTAIDAAKEMKGTGVAVYTVGIFDSANP
-320 GKSGYETSEAGRA
+320 SQLYGDSGFDNNSDGTVGSNWSDFSVWTIGDIRKYDIPAGNRFLNYLSSKFTNA
-333 IAQAHATK
+333 TGVGLKAYKDTVLGIGDRGWEITK
-341 NTYGAKVFSVGM
+341 N
-353 FDTNSND
+353 FDRDSS
-360 VNNFMDY
+360 DY
-367 VSSNYPSANASSNY
+367 YLTASDASELADIFEEISSTVPAP
-381 WGDWTITPGG
+381 GDPAL
-391 KDADKYY
+391 D
-398 MTVEDGDLSAVF
+398 E
-410 KQISGSILTSDVKAD
+410 
-425 ANTVLTDTLSQ
+425 NTVITDTLSD
-436 YFDFDG
+436 YFMFAGTADDVKVYAKKLDG
-442 VTVENGT
+442 STRDIVLLEGPDGIDVNGKTVT
-449 VTGVTVKKVAYRG
+449 VTGYDFSKHYQGIGGDAEET
-462 NDTWATDGEDI
+462 
-473 TSSVY
+473 
-478 VGLNGRTVTV
+478 
-488 RGFDYSSEDNV
+488 
-499 VTDEPSGYKLVVTF
+499 LVIEIK
-513 NVKPDTNCKNW
+513 VKPDPTATW
-524 TGSKPYETNNDKATL
+524 RASDDYETNEGN
-539 ANDGEEPFATV
+539 ATV
-550 ASPKAFV
+550 TLPNIEKPIAEAASPKVHV
-557 DTYKVEY
+557 DTYKVTYQPGTGTGNEY
-564 RFDET
+564 TDQYYL
-569 APNGVNPPVDSRYY
+569 NG
-583 ISGQQARVKQPEKS
+583 AK
-597 SVDAGGYTYTFN
+597 
-609 GWKNGNDE
+609 
-617 VNGETIPISGN
+617 
-628 VTLIGTWTNTANT
+628 
-641 ATYTVNYLWNGEP
+641 
-654 IPGATS
+654 
-660 AQKTAEYGTEVTEFP
+660 
-675 IEIEG
+675 
-680 YTPVKESET
+680 TPVKANTFTAPDGYEFDCWKDDNDT
-689 ITIDADNS
+689 TYQVGADITFDKSDVTLTAQWKEIQAPTPT
-697 KNVINLNYYKNVTL
+697 LVTL
-711 TANSDTV
+711 TANSKTV
-718 TYDGQPHNGSPYS
+718 KYDGQPHDGLPYS
-731 YEALGLLPGH
+731 CDALGLLPGH
-741 TVESVDYTCE
+741 MVKSVDYTCE
-751 PQTNVGEYDI
+751 HQTNVGEYDI
-761 ELNNAKIVDADGKDV
+761 ELDNAKIVDADGNDV
-776 TALYQIT
+776 TDLYQIT
-783 YNYGKLIIDPC
+783 YNYGTLIIEPC

-871 IKPDGKLTIENRPIT
+871 VKPDGKLTIENRPIT

-939 NVTKIVDAKNKDV
+939 SGTKIVDAKNKDV

-986 PLTKPEVTVT
+986 PLTKPNVTVD

-1040 KTEGTLEVTP
+1040 KTEGALEVTP

-1055 TVTITGNTKTVRY
+1055 TVTIKGNTKTVRY

-1255 AARFDSNGD
+1255 TARFDNDGD
-1264 KTTAKF
+1264 KTAAKF
-1270 SDIATHWAKDEISIA
+1270 SDIANHWAKDEISIA
-1285 ANHGWIKGYEDG
+1285 YNNSWITGYPDG
-1297 SFKPDQKITRAE
+1297 TFGPQRDITRAE
-1309 TMTLVNRVLKRLPET
+1309 TMTLVNRVLNRQPET
-1324 KDDLHKDMKTWVDN
+1324 EDDLLPNMTVWTDN
-1338 MDETAWYYLAVQE
+1338 ANPKAWYYLAVQE
-1351 ATNSHDYERV
+1351 ATNSHYYKFKTNSKYEKWTELR
-1361 NNTSP
+1361 
-1366 ETWTKIT
+1366 ET
-1373 QQRDWDALEAE
+1373 RDWTLLE
-1384 LAQKYPNR
+1384 K

>member
-30 AAENDV
+30 ADEGDTAG
-36 PENTNPSIVES
+36 NTNTDTKCST
-47 EKTRGAH
+47 EKSGAN

-92 LDQSGSMEGEKLSNL
+92 LDQSGSMAENGKLAEL
-107 KAAVTNFVAAINA
+107 KKAVTDFVAAINA
-120 DADAHNVE
+120 DAAAHNVE
-128 HHIAIVGF
+128 HRIAIVGF
-136 ASNRNE
+136 ASNGDDSSDNDGKWKNTGLFVNGEFKKYITYTSSGYDEVYDPDKDKTYYVMQSDLFGDYAVEVSYDSEQNSWGYLEDYLIYEEWVKVTPKQDANDTDESHTQFYEWRE
-142 GGSNYESGAW
+142 GGS
-152 YNTGIFVN
+152 
-160 GKLKN
+160 
-165 YQTYQGQGQ
+165 QG
-174 WENVY
+174 
-179 LASDSTPEEHYE
+179 L
-191 YSAYL
+191 
-196 NNYSIFRTD
+196 TD
-205 IEYDAEKQ
+205 Q
-213 EWGYWSGLF
+213 
-222 GNRWN
+222 
-227 PITPRTDENDNNP
+227 
-240 EHVQVEY
+240 
-247 RAKAGYIDLTKADYQ
+247 DYQ
-262 AALVDSDHSDITTAI
+262 DALVSSGEASIKTAI
-277 RNLSASGATR
+277 SKLSASGATR

-295 NNVFANNDLRDGS
+295 NNVFANNELRKGS

-320 GKSGYETSEAGRA
+320 GRNGYNHNEAGRA
-333 IAQAHATK
+333 IAQAHTTK
-341 NTYGAKVFSVGM
+341 NNPYNAKVFSVGM
-353 FDTNSND
+353 FDKDPSNK
-360 VNNFMDY
+360 VKNFMNY
-367 VSSNYPSANASSNY
+367 VSSNYPNADASSNY
-381 WGDWTITPGG
+381 WGNWTITTG
-391 KDADKYY
+391 KRADDKYY
-398 MTVEDGDLSAVF
+398 MTAENDNLSDVF
-410 KQISGSILTSDVKAD
+410 QQISGSILTSDVKAD
-425 ANTVLTDTLSQ
+425 ANTVLTDTLSK

-442 VTVENGT
+442 VTDDDGT
-449 VTGVTVKKVAYRG
+449 VTGVTVKKVAYAG

-473 TSSVY
+473 TSSVD
-478 VGLNGRTVTV
+478 VGLNGKTVTV
-488 RGFDYSSEDNV
+488 SGFDYSSKDNV
-499 VTDEPSGYKLVVTF
+499 VTNTPSGYKLVVTF
-513 NVKPDTNCKNW
+513 NVKPDINCKNW
-524 TGSKPYETNNDKATL
+524 TDSKEYETNNDTATL
-539 ANDGEEPFATV
+539 ANGNDTFATV
-550 ASPKAFV
+550 ASPKAPV
-557 DTYKVEY
+557 DTYQVTYTFAGDAPSGVE
-564 RFDET
+564 RPEDT
-569 APNGVNPPVDSRYY
+569 QHY
-583 ISGQQARVKQPEKS
+583 ISGQTADVKQPEES
-597 SVDAGGYTYTFN
+597 SVNEGGNTYTFE
-609 GWKNGNDE
+609 GWKNGEAD
-617 VNGETIPISGN
+617 VGEKIDITGD
-628 VTLIGTWTNTANT
+628 VTLTGTWSKTANT

-731 YEALGLLPGH
+731 YEALGLLPVH

-761 ELNNAKIVDADGKDV
+761 ELDNAKIVDADGNDV
-776 TALYQIT
+776 TDLYQIT
-783 YNYGKLIIDPC
+783 YNYGTLIIEPC

-800 KGNTGTYEYDGTE
+800 KGNTGAYEYDGTE
-813 KTVEGYTLDI
+813 KTVEGYTANI
-823 SNDLYKAADV
+823 NNDLYTEADF
-833 KRVDSQAKI
+833 KLVDSQAKI

-861 TNLNF
+861 TNRNF

-871 IKPDGKLTIENRPIT
+871 VKPDGKLTIKNRPIT
-886 ITANDVTGKYDGQP
+886 ITADDVTVKYDGQP
-900 HGENGYSITA
+900 HGENGYSITM

-924 GSKTDAGEYEELLVP
+924 GSKTDAGEYEGLLVP
-939 NVTKIVDAKNKDV
+939 SGTKIVDAKGKDV
-952 TGYYDISYEDGTLT
+952 TSYYDISYEDGKLT

-976 ETASKVYDGT
+976 ETASKIYDGT
-986 PLTKPEVTVT
+986 PLTKPEVTVG

-1018 TVTNTITFAKGEKFK
+1018 TVTNTIEYAATDKFK
-1033 DSNYAIT
+1033 TDNYDIT
-1040 KTEGTLEVTP
+1040 KNEGTLKVTP
-1050 ITDKV
+1050 VTDKV
-1055 TVTITGNTKTVRY
+1055 TVTIKGNTKTVRY

-1081 APEGVRVTLKD
+1081 APEGVTVALRDSKA
-1092 GFKDEAKGTDK
+1092 EAKGTDK

-1109 LTKDAFIV
+1109 LTKDDFTV
-1117 SSNIYKEFKIVVND
+1117 SSEIYKEFEIIVND

-1209 RYSDVAATSWYNTA
+1209 HYSDVTRADWYNTA

-1240 FRPNAAITRAEFAAI
+1240 FRPNAAITRAEFATI
-1255 AARFDSNGD
+1255 AARFDHDGN
-1264 KTTAKF
+1264 KTAAKF

-1285 ANHGWIKGYEDG
+1285 YNNGWITGYPNGTFGPQRD
-1297 SFKPDQKITRAE
+1297 ITRAE
-1309 TMTLVNRVLKRLPET
+1309 TMTLVNRVLNRQPET
-1324 KDDLHKDMKTWVDN
+1324 EDDLLPNMTVWTDN
-1338 MDETAWYYLAVQE
+1338 ANPKAWYYLAVQE
-1351 ATNSHDYERV
+1351 ATNSHYYEFKTNSQYEKWTELR
-1361 NNTSP
+1361 
-1366 ETWTKIT
+1366 ET
-1373 QQRDWDALEAE
+1373 RDWTQLE
-1384 LAQKYPNR
+1384 K

>member
-6 VGKRLLTWVLVLVMT
+6 VGKRLLAWVLVLVMT

-30 AAENDV
+30 ADEGDTAG
-36 PENTNPSIVES
+36 NTNTDTKCST
-47 EKTRGAH
+47 EKSGAN

-92 LDQSGSMEGEKLSNL
+92 LDQSGSMAENGKLTEL
-107 KAAVTNFVAAINA
+107 KKAVTDFVSAINA
-120 DADAHNVE
+120 DAAAHNVE
-128 HHIAIVGF
+128 HRIAIVGF
-136 ASNRNE
+136 ASNGDDSSDNDGKWKNTGLFVNGEFKKYITYTSSGYDEVYDPDKDKTYYVMQSDLFVDYAVEVSYDSEQNSWGYLEDYLIYEEWVKVTPKQDANDTDESHTQFYEWRE
-142 GGSNYESGAW
+142 GGS
-152 YNTGIFVN
+152 
-160 GKLKN
+160 
-165 YQTYQGQGQ
+165 QG
-174 WENVY
+174 
-179 LASDSTPEEHYE
+179 L
-191 YSAYL
+191 
-196 NNYSIFRTD
+196 TD
-205 IEYDAEKQ
+205 Q
-213 EWGYWSGLF
+213 
-222 GNRWN
+222 
-227 PITPRTDENDNNP
+227 
-240 EHVQVEY
+240 
-247 RAKAGYIDLTKADYQ
+247 DYQ
-262 AALVDSDHSDITTAI
+262 DALVSSGEASIKTAI
-277 RNLSASGATR
+277 SKLSASGATR

-295 NNVFANNDLRDGS
+295 NNVFANNELRKGS

-320 GKSGYETSEAGRA
+320 GRNGYNHNEAGRA
-333 IAQAHATK
+333 IAQAHTTK
-341 NTYGAKVFSVGM
+341 NNPYNAKVFSVGM
-353 FDTNSND
+353 FDKDPSNK
-360 VNNFMDY
+360 VKNFMNY
-367 VSSNYPSANASSNY
+367 VSSNYPNADASSNY
-381 WGDWTITPGG
+381 WGNWTITTG
-391 KDADKYY
+391 KRADDKYY
-398 MTVEDGDLSAVF
+398 MTAENDNLSDVF
-410 KQISGSILTSDVKAD
+410 QQISGSILTSDVAAD
-425 ANTVLTDTLSQ
+425 ARTVLTDTLSQ

-442 VTVENGT
+442 VSVDENGT
-449 VTGVTVKKVAYRG
+449 VTGVTVKKVAYAG

-473 TSSVY
+473 TSDVT
-478 VGLNGRTVTV
+478 VHLNGKAVEV
-488 RGFDYSSEDNV
+488 SGFDYSSEDNV
-499 VTDEPSGYKLVVTF
+499 VTDKPSGYKLVVTF
-513 NVKPDTNCKNW
+513 NVTPDTSCENW
-524 TGSKPYETNNDKATL
+524 TASTEYETNNDTATL
-539 ANDGEEPFATV
+539 ANGNDTFATV
-550 ASPKAFV
+550 ASPKAPV

-569 APNGVNPPVDSRYY
+569 APDGVNPPVDSRYY
-583 ISGQQARVKQPEKS
+583 ISGQQADVKQPEES
-597 SVDAGGYTYTFN
+597 SVNEGGNTYTFE
-609 GWKNGNDE
+609 GWKNGEAD
-617 VNGETIPISGN
+617 VGEKIDITGD
-628 VTLIGTWTNTANT
+628 VTLTGTWSKTANT

-761 ELNNAKIVDADGKDV
+761 ELDNAKIVDADGNDV
-776 TALYQIT
+776 TDLYQIT
-783 YNYGKLIIDPC
+783 YNYGTLIIEPC

-813 KTVEGYTLDI
+813 KTVEGYTANI
-823 SNDLYKAADV
+823 NNDLYTEADF
-833 KRVDSQAKI
+833 KLVDSQAKI

-847 GTYQMGLKPENFEN
+847 GTYQMGLKPENFES

-871 IKPDGKLTIENRPIT
+871 VKPDGKLTIENRPIT

-939 NVTKIVDAKNKDV
+939 SVTKIVDAKNKDV
-952 TGYYDISYEDGTLT
+952 TGYYDISYENGTLT

-996 GDGFVEGEVTDIKAT
+996 GDGFVTGEVTDIKAT

-1081 APEGVRVTLKD
+1081 APEGVTVAPKD
-1092 GFKDEAKGTDK
+1092 SSKAVAKGTNV
-1103 GTYYMG
+1103 GTYKMG
-1109 LTKDAFIV
+1109 LTSKDFTV
-1117 SSNIYKEFKIVVND
+1117 TSDIYKEFKIIVND

-1196 TDDVRDENLTKTN
+1196 TDDVRAENLTKTN

-1285 ANHGWIKGYEDG
+1285 YNNGWITGYPDG
-1297 SFKPDQKITRAE
+1297 TFGPQRDITRAE
-1309 TMTLVNRVLKRLPET
+1309 TMTLVNRVLNRQPET
-1324 KDDLHKDMKTWVDN
+1324 EDDLLPNMMVWTDN
-1338 MDETAWYYLAVQE
+1338 ANPNAWYYLAVQE
-1351 ATNSHDYERV
+1351 ATNSHYYEFKTNSQYEKWTELR
-1361 NNTSP
+1361 
-1366 ETWTKIT
+1366 ET
-1373 QQRDWDALEAE
+1373 RDWTQLE
-1384 LAQKYPNR
+1384 K